1 MFRNRSYI
9 RNVFIMENLFIEILE
24 ILIGSIK
31 EEQEKKDKEKVERI
45 WL

>member
-1 MFRNRSYI
+1 
-9 RNVFIMENLFIEILE
+9 MENLFIEILE

>member
-1 MFRNRSYI
+1 
-9 RNVFIMENLFIEILE
+9 MENLFIEILE

-31 EEQEKKDKEKVERI
+31 EEQKKDKENIEGV

>member
-1 MFRNRSYI
+1 
-9 RNVFIMENLFIEILE
+9 MENLFIEILE

-31 EEQEKKDKEKVERI
+31 EEQKKDKENIQGV